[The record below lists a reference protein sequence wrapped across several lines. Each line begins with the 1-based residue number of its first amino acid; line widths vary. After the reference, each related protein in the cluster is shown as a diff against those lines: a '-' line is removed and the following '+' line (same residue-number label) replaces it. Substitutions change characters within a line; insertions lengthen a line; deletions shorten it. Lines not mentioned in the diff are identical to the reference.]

1 MPLRRRK
8 PLKHL
13 MKGKHM
19 KTKCRYTVMSIC
31 VAISLVSG
39 ALKVVGVIELE
50 WLAVSAPILAGLAFK
65 LASLLLTLTV
75 ILFRWRLR
83 K

>member
-1 MPLRRRK
+1 
-8 PLKHL
+8 
-13 MKGKHM
+13 M

-50 WLAVSAPILAGLAFK
+50 WLAAPILAGLAFK